1 MKIILFL
8 LFILLAP
15 FSFCQIDSNSFYH
28 SPLDIPLKLS
38 ANFGELRPNH
48 FHMGIDYRTNGVE
61 GIKIFA
67 IEDGYIARVKVS
79 TFGYGKVVYINHPN
93 GITSVYAH
101 CSIFTGKL
109 DSIVKQKQIEQQNF
123 EIEFLP
129 DSKLIPV
136 KRGESFAL
144 SGNTGNSSGP
154 HLHFEVRDNVRWS
167 AGKPVDPKEVL
178 EA

>member
-8 LFILLAP
+8 HFILLAT
-15 FSFCQIDSNSFYH
+15 FSFSQIDSNTFYH
-28 SPLDIPLKLS
+28 SPLNIPLKLS

-101 CSIFTGKL
+101 CSVFTGKL
-109 DSIVKQKQIEQQNF
+109 DSIVKQKQIEQLHPNHCFHLRKTRVPKTTSIFQIGNKH
-123 EIEFLP
+123 FL
-129 DSKLIPV
+129 IRHV
-136 KRGESFAL
+136 F
-144 SGNTGNSSGP
+144 
-154 HLHFEVRDNVRWS
+154 FV
-167 AGKPVDPKEVL
+167 
-178 EA
+178 